1 MENSPQLQCQPVLNI
16 ASGATLSGP
25 QLLATETG
33 TILTDETGNPISL
46 D

>member
-1 MENSPQLQCQPVLNI
+1 MENSPQLQCQPVPEIANS
-16 ASGATLSGP
+16 ASGSGP